1 MFLLYPKLNDL
12 PMKISR
18 RRSTEVI
25 ANQGFFN
32 MRLLSFQQLKAIIV
46 IMKFCQKISMT
57 RFGEIL
63 PLWQKFTS
71 LWQKFDSL
79 FLFGKMLSLLWQIC
93 DIVGLIFSVA
103 NGQIFKNNLTIWSHW
118 VEQTD
123 GHLLSLQKV
132 IENCHMILPIIKVRR
147 ILV

>member
-1 MFLLYPKLNDL
+1 
-12 PMKISR
+12 
-18 RRSTEVI
+18 
-25 ANQGFFN
+25 
-32 MRLLSFQQLKAIIV
+32 
-46 IMKFCQKISMT
+46 MT
-57 RFGEIL
+57 RFGKSLQIL
-63 PLWQKFTS
+63 GKNLPFY
-71 LWQKFDSL
+71 F
-79 FLFGKMLSLLWQIC
+79 FFGEMLNLLWQIC

>member
-93 DIVGLIFSVA
+93 DIVGLIFSVP
-103 NGQIFKNNLTIWSHW
+103 NS
-118 VEQTD
+118 QTLKKKSN
-123 GHLLSLQKV
+123 HLVTRSMLGPLELESTT
-132 IENCHMILPIIKVRR
+132 LPTDP
-147 ILV
+147 LPPY